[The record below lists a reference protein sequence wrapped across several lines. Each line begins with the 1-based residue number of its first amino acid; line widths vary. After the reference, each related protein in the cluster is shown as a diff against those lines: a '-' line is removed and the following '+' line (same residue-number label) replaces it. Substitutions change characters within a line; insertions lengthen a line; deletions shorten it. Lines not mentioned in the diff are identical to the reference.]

1 MTRHQ
6 NKLRSQ
12 LDAHDVASAKI
23 HGNVKGKQEQLKE
36 KLDAQIQQQQQVQ
49 GHRRHGQ
56 GRAQQHSGSGDAEES
71 QSESD
76 GDADTDSD
84 DADDLRSA
92 AGPPLRSSTFKQP
105 PVAES
110 QPTSKVFNQ
119 VRQWP
124 RKSCLLVV
132 TWRRCGNP

>member
-36 KLDAQIQQQQQVQ
+36 KLDAQIHQQSQ
-49 GHRRHGQ
+49 GHHRHGQ
-56 GRAQQHSGSGDAEES
+56 SRAQQHSGSGDAES

-76 GDADTDSD
+76 SDADTDSD
-84 DADDLRSA
+84 DADDLRAA

-132 TWRRCGNP
+132 AWRRCGT